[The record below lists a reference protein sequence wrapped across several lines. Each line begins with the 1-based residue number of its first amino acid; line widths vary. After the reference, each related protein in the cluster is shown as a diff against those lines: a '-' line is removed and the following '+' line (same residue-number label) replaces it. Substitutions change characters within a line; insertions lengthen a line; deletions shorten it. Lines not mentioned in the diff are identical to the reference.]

1 MNALALLGAV
11 AIGLALGL
19 TGAGGSILT
28 LPVLV
33 YLADI
38 PPRQAVGLSLLI
50 VGLAALAG
58 AWQRARAGELHLKAA
73 GMFVISGMLGAVA
86 GARFTHLVSPPALLI
101 SFAALMILVGVR
113 MLLPQKSG
121 PQPAPECRPLRCLLA
136 GGGVGILTGFL
147 GVGGGF
153 LLVPALVKFA
163 RLPIRTAT
171 GTSLAIIAANSAA
184 GFVSHL
190 GASPTPWRLAT
201 VFALIAVAGVL
212 AGGKLASRVPEKAL
226 RRGFA
231 LLVLLTAGFILMNH
245 WIQA

>member
-33 YLADI
+33 FLADV

-50 VGLAALAG
+50 VGTAALAG
-58 AWQRARAGELHLKAA
+58 AIQRARAGELHLKAA

-86 GARFTHLVSPPALLI
+86 GSRFTSLVSPSVLLI
-101 SFAALMILVGVR
+101 SFAVIMIFVGVR
-113 MLLPQKSG
+113 MLLPRKG
-121 PQPAPECRPLRCLLA
+121 EPQPEPECRPLRCLLA

-163 RLPIRTAT
+163 RLPLRMAT
-171 GTSLAIIAANSAA
+171 GTSLAIIAFNSAA
-184 GFVSHL
+184 GFFSHL
-190 GASPTPWRLAT
+190 GEAAIPWLLAG
-201 VFALIAVAGVL
+201 VFAAIAVAGVL
-212 AGGKLASRVPEKAL
+212 AGGKLASLIPEKGL
-226 RRGFA
+226 RRGFGV
-231 LLVLLTAGFILMNH
+231 LVLLTAGFTLLN
-245 WIQA
+245 A

>member
-1 MNALALLGAV
+1 MNALALLGAI

-33 YLADI
+33 FLAEV
-38 PPRQAVGLSLLI
+38 PPRQAVGLSLFI
-50 VGLAALAG
+50 VGIAAAAG
-58 AWQRARAGELHLKAA
+58 ALQRARAGDLHLRAA
-73 GMFVISGMLGAVA
+73 GMFVFSGMLGALA
-86 GARFTHLVSPPALLI
+86 GARFTSLVSPSVLLI
-101 SFAALMILVGVR
+101 SFAGIMVFVGVR
-113 MLLPQKSG
+113 MLLPRKDG

-163 RLPIRTAT
+163 RLPLRMAA
-171 GTSLAIIAANSAA
+171 GTSLAIIAFNSAA
-184 GFVSHL
+184 GFLGHL
-190 GASPTPWRLAT
+190 GEAPVPWSLAG
-201 VFALIAVAGVL
+201 VFAVIAVAGVL
-212 AGGKLASRVPEKAL
+212 AGGRLASVIPENSL

-231 LLVLLTAGFILMNH
+231 ILVLLTAAFTLLN
-245 WIQA
+245 A

>member
-33 YLADI
+33 FLAGI
-38 PPRQAVGLSLLI
+38 PPQQAVGLSLLI

-58 AWQRARAGELHLKAA
+58 ALQRAKAGELHLKAA
-73 GMFVISGMLGAVA
+73 GMFVISGMLGAVV
-86 GARFTHLVSPPALLI
+86 GAQFTHLVAPATLLL
-101 SFAALMILVGVR
+101 SFASLMILVGIK
-113 MLLPQKSG
+113 MLAPRKGG

-153 LLVPALVKFA
+153 LLLPALVKFA
-163 RLPIRTAT
+163 RLPIRSAA

-190 GASPTPWRLAT
+190 GKTPTPWLLAG

-212 AGGKLASRVPEKAL
+212 AGGKMASHVPEKIL

-231 LLVLLTAGFILMNH
+231 LLVLITAAFISLEVFL
-245 WIQA
+245 